1 MRIWTILIAVSCVV
15 SGRASLLAQ
24 QFGEKQEI
32 ATSIGQIG
40 LTVTNIG
47 VIGNSFRGP
56 FVMGVPSCE
65 YPIGSGIEH
74 LFDGGLW
81 VGAELRGQPLVST
94 GAAGDDANGYD
105 PGDPGY
111 EFTRVTGIQQRSSL
125 FDAQYY
131 NPLAVSHQDFV
142 TDFTDSSIRIPNSS
156 IIISGHTPIFADVHS
171 ESYAWNFPFADFFVI
186 LNLTITNTGTDRW
199 DAAYLGYWADL
210 VVRNVKITAP
220 RGTEFFSHGAN
231 GFLDSLET
239 VYSYDYNGDPG
250 YTDSYIS
257 MRILGGDWR
266 GSLIHPDAYSSWPDS
281 LKAYYASL
289 DTAGPKVRAQFWG
302 FRSTDLDLGSPRN
315 DAERYSKMKSSIKPD
330 VLEQIRTTPGNRL
343 TLITIGP
350 IPQILPGE
358 TVNFVVGIVAAR
370 KYGDQPSTVD
380 DEISRKTLIDN
391 IGWAQRAYQG
401 EDKNNNGVLDA
412 GEDSNLNGVLDRY
425 LLPSPPVPPA
435 VRVVPRDRSVE
446 VYWDRR
452 SESSID
458 PISNVLDFE
467 GYKIYRTNAGSDL
480 VIGGDLLGE
489 LQLIAEFD
497 SAGNDVGTNSG
508 FASRGSFENLPT
520 PVHFPGDTIS
530 YGYRYTI
537 DGLLNGWQYV
547 FAVSA
552 YDKGDPT
559 QNLLP
564 LESSTRQTSVRAFP
578 GSMPNDGFARGK
590 VGVYPNPY
598 YVRAAWDGTAERDKK
613 IYFTNLPSECE
624 IHIYTLAGETVDV
637 ITHSASNPSTNSI
650 RWYTTYGGNP
660 MSFSGGEEPWDLI
673 SQADQRL
680 ATGLYMFA
688 VKDLNT
694 GDVQQGK
701 FVVIR

>member
-1 MRIWTILIAVSCVV
+1 MRIRNILFAVAFLVTGPAV
-15 SGRASLLAQ
+15 ASAQ
-24 QFGEKQEI
+24 QFGEKQEV

-47 VIGNSFRGP
+47 VIGNSYRGP

-81 VGAELRGQPLVST
+81 VGTLVRGQPLVST

-111 EFTRVTGIQQRSSL
+111 EFTRLTGIQQRSSL
-125 FDAQYY
+125 FDAQFY
-131 NPLAVSHQDFV
+131 NPLAISHEDFV
-142 TDFTDSSIRIPNSS
+142 TEYTDSSIRIPNSTIVIAQHS
-156 IIISGHTPIFADVHS
+156 PMFANVHS

-186 LNLTITNTGTDRW
+186 LNLSITNIGSDRW
-199 DAAYLGYWADL
+199 DGVYLGYWADL

-231 GFLDSLET
+231 GFIDSLET
-239 VYSYDYNGDPG
+239 VYTYDYDGDPG
-250 YTDSYIS
+250 YTDSYVS

-266 GSLIHPDAYSSWPDS
+266 GSLIHPDAYSWWPDS
-281 LKAYYASL
+281 LRAYYASL

-302 FRSTDLDLGSPRN
+302 FRSTDLELGSPRN
-315 DAERYSKMKSSIKPD
+315 DAERYNKMRSTIKPD

-343 TLITIGP
+343 SLITIGP
-350 IPQILPGE
+350 IPEVLPGE
-358 TVNFVVGIVAAR
+358 TVNFVLGIVAAR
-370 KYGDQPSTVD
+370 KSGDRPSTVD
-380 DEISRKTLIDN
+380 DELSRATLYDN
-391 IGWAQRAYQG
+391 LGWAQRAYQG
-401 EDKNNNGVLDA
+401 EDKNNNGILDP
-412 GEDSNLNGVLDRY
+412 GEDTNLNGVLDRY
-425 LLPSPPVPPA
+425 LLPSPPIPPA
-435 VRVVPRDRSVE
+435 VRVVPGDRSVE

-452 SESSID
+452 SEGSID
-458 PISNVLDFE
+458 PISNLYDFE

-480 VIGGDLLGE
+480 EIGGDLLGE
-489 LQLIAEFD
+489 LNLIAEFD
-497 SAGNDVGTNSG
+497 STGNNVGTNSG
-508 FASRGSFENLPT
+508 FESRGNFERLDP
-520 PVHFPGDTIS
+520 PIRFPGDTTE
-530 YGYRYTI
+530 YAYRYWV
-537 DGLLNGWQYV
+537 DGLMNGWQYV
-547 FAVSA
+547 FAVTA
-552 YDKGDPT
+552 YDRGDPA

-564 LESSTRQTSVRAFP
+564 LESSARQTSVRSFP
-578 GSMPNDGFARGK
+578 GAEPNDGFARGK

-598 YVRAAWDGTAERDKK
+598 YVRAAWDGSAERDKK

-637 ITHSASNPSTNSI
+637 LYHSATDQSTSGI
-650 RWYTTYGGNP
+650 RWYTTYGGDP
-660 MSFSGGEEPWDLI
+660 MEFSGGEAAWDLI

-680 ATGLYMFA
+680 ATGLYLFA
-688 VKDLNT
+688 VKDLKT
-694 GDVQQGK
+694 GDIQQGK